1 VTDDEAVIDLVLE
14 NARYY
19 HLFLQVQQILTVK
32 PLEFAGKISARTK
45 TLEKRKHHAKKVIYA
60 HNRAIEAVA

>member
-1 VTDDEAVIDLVLE
+1 VTDDEAVIERVLE

-19 HLFLQVQQILTVK
+19 HLFLRVQQILTVK
-32 PLEFAGKISARTK
+32 PLEFAGKLSARKK

-60 HNRAIEAVA
+60 RNRAIEAVA